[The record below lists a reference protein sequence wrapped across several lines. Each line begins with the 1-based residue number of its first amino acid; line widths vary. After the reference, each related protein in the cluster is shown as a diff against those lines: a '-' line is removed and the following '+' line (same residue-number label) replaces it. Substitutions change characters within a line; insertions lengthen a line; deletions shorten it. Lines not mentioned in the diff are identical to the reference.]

1 MKDLLEQWKKYLKEV
16 SMPPPGFLEGSL
28 YKDLLFHGSDY
39 LLKDEEQIDP
49 SLGREYGIYLSTS
62 RKYARRYGKHLY
74 SVFANIKNPIYVEGK
89 YEISPKDLTKED
101 VEVLKEKGYDSIV
114 VTKNSIDDAT
124 EIVVFDSEQLFIVE
138 IVVFESDIH
147 CG

>member
-1 MKDLLEQWKKYLKEV
+1 MKKDLFKQWKKYLKEA
-16 SMPPPGFLEGSL
+16 SMPPSGFLEGSV

-39 LLKDEEQIDP
+39 HIGDEVQFDP
-49 SLGREYGIYLSTS
+49 SLGGEYGIYLSTS

-74 SVFANIKNPIYVEGK
+74 SVFANIKNPLYVEGK

-101 VEVLKEKGYDSIV
+101 AESLKEKGYDSIV

-124 EIVVFDSEQLFIVE
+124 EIVVFDPKQLSIVE
-138 IVVFESDIH
+138 KK
-147 CG
+147 

>member
-1 MKDLLEQWKKYLKEV
+1 MKKDLFKQWKKYLKEV

-49 SLGREYGIYLSTS
+49 SLGREYGIYLSIS

-74 SVFANIKNPIYVEGK
+74 SVFANIKNPLYVEGK

-101 VEVLKEKGYDSIV
+101 VEALKEKGYDSIV
-114 VTKNSIDDAT
+114 VMKNSIVDAT
-124 EIVVFDSEQLFIVE
+124 EIVVFDSEQLFIV
-138 IVVFESDIH
+138 DKK
-147 CG
+147 